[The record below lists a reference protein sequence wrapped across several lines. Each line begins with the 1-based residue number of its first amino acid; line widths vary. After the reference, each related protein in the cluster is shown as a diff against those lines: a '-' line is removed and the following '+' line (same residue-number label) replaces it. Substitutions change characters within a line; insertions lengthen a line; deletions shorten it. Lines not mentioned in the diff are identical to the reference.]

1 MNFWFLCYTFECV
14 HFLKLQ
20 YKPNPN
26 GESKLSKVVD
36 VVPVFH
42 KLVDRISR
50 DSEWLNDTLEK
61 VVSGDPFTAELL
73 KESLILIECIYIYI
87 RYNFAVCRAVPPFP
101 WVLTR
106 LWMYAL
112 F

>member
-1 MNFWFLCYTFECV
+1 MNFWFLCYTFERV

-20 YKPNPN
+20 YKHNPN

-87 RYNFAVCRAVPPFP
+87 
-101 WVLTR
+101 
-106 LWMYAL
+106 
-112 F
+112 